1 LICTIGN
8 YTSSNLTEHLDEVS
22 HDVVTD
28 YLRSEPLTVHGVWEL
43 ADKLIQDNP
52 EAFVLVDDSVHVFYK
67 LKSAQFIIEKVP
79 TLKKERLKLLFKRGP
94 LYY

>member
-1 LICTIGN
+1 MEWFAFQLVQCYATLRMAGKLKKTQIDLVSEKVMDWGNLVFIG
-8 YTSSNLTEHLDEVS
+8 
-22 HDVVTD
+22 
-28 YLRSEPLTVHGVWEL
+28 L
-43 ADKLIQDNP
+43 A
-52 EAFVLVDDSVHVFYK
+52 VFYK